1 MVFSIAEG
9 LILVRNS
16 GITSTVPSS
25 ETPGAVGRS
34 QDPARGGRGDG
45 SPEKHDPHAGEA
57 HVRQA
62 SPDAAGGPGAACA
75 LSGRRSQVLAPKAK
89 AAADRRSARPFSRK
103 CPNNAGKPPENLRIS
118 PILGTR
124 ASVRLAS
131 SVIRIFR
138 GGGCVGA
145 LKHLIADGMALPALL
160 RAGRWK
166 GADAVRG
173 YTATSTDPGSRSPIP
188 IRESMQTRQFQTP
201 PAVRTPFVA
210 PASATRGRR
219 PSRLAC
225 GGRRR
230 GPTSPARLRVL
241 GNRSVNF
248 TADKNRHGARK
259 SLGALTGPSRAET
272 RSSPAPPTSRP
283 TPRVPAPAASLL
295 RARAAVVAKNHSTPQ
310 AGFPQKAEG
319 IGFV

>member
-1 MVFSIAEG
+1 MV
-9 LILVRNS
+9 RDS

-45 SPEKHDPHAGEA
+45 SPEKHDPHAREA

-62 SPDAAGGPGAACA
+62 SPAAAGGPGAACA

-89 AAADRRSARPFSRK
+89 AAAQRARSPANVRIT
-103 CPNNAGKPPENLRIS
+103 PENLRIS

-138 GGGCVGA
+138 GGCVGA

-160 RAGRWK
+160 REGRWK
-166 GADAVRG
+166 GADAVHG

-188 IRESMQTRQFQTP
+188 IRRSMQTRQFQRP
-201 PAVRTPFVA
+201 PAVRAPFVA
-210 PASATRGRR
+210 PASATRGRL

-230 GPTSPARLRVL
+230 GPTSPARPRVL

-248 TADKNRHGARK
+248 TADKNRHGARI
-259 SLGALTGPSRAET
+259 SLGALTGPSRLDGGA
-272 RSSPAPPTSRP
+272 RDVGIAGRNPIQSRP

-319 IGFV
+319 SGFV